1 MALPVDNQESL
12 LQELDFNRILGAPLS
27 ACVNAQEEAAQAT
40 LQYLNEVVFT
50 QAGDDDS
57 SLEPVTV
64 SFYFESAGQVH
75 RIVMPL
81 LLIVPVPYLQIDR
94 VDLTFQATVT
104 ESHMNH
110 DTRKLS
116 LKAKYSAPGDSAEVS
131 KETKAEY
138 MNKRCIDINLSVTS
152 ADMPMGIS
160 KLLEIFNNQLVE
172 VKPDEPEVLPEP
184 TPAEKPKPAELPTE
198 NKPATPP
205 ASNEEKHEPPAPQ
218 PTTSTTPKSDKE
230 EKKEEQKPEEPK
242 TEEVKQPEMKY
253 NILLLGKITNA
264 QKSDILNIVSR
275 YCRSSY
281 KLSPSAL
288 NNILKA
294 KKHTIPVEDTP
305 ENVKTIIDA
314 LKQKKIAASAI
325 EV

>member
-64 SFYFESAGQVH
+64 SFYFESGGQVH

-104 ESHMNH
+104 ESRMNH

-131 KETKAEY
+131 NETKAEY

-184 TPAEKPKPAELPTE
+184 TPAEKPKPAEQPTDK
-198 NKPATPP
+198 KPTAPP
-205 ASNEEKHEPPAPQ
+205 ASNEKKPEPSAPH
-218 PTTSTTPKSDKE
+218 PTAPETPKPE
-230 EKKEEQKPEEPK
+230 KEEQKPEEPK
-242 TEEVKQPEMKY
+242 REEVKQPEMKY

-275 YCRSSY
+275 YCRSGY

-294 KKHTIPVEDTP
+294 KKHTIPVEDTQ

-314 LKQKKIAASAI
+314 LKQKKISASAV

>member
-184 TPAEKPKPAELPTE
+184 TPAEKPKPTEQPTE
-198 NKPATPP
+198 NKPAT
-205 ASNEEKHEPPAPQ
+205 
-218 PTTSTTPKSDKE
+218 STTPKPEKE

-294 KKHTIPVEDTP
+294 KKHTIPVEDTQ

-314 LKQKKIAASAI
+314 LKQKKIAASAV

>member
-12 LQELDFNRILGAPLS
+12 LQEIDFNRILGAPLS

-104 ESHMNH
+104 ESRMNH

-172 VKPDEPEVLPEP
+172 VKPDELEVLPEP
-184 TPAEKPKPAELPTE
+184 TPAEKPKPAEQPTE
-198 NKPATPP
+198 KKPATP
-205 ASNEEKHEPPAPQ
+205 
-218 PTTSTTPKSDKE
+218 TTPKPEKE
-230 EKKEEQKPEEPK
+230 EKKEEQKPEESK

-294 KKHTIPVEDTP
+294 KKHTIPVEDTQ

>member
-184 TPAEKPKPAELPTE
+184 TPAEKPKPAEQPTE
-198 NKPATPP
+198 KKPATP
-205 ASNEEKHEPPAPQ
+205 
-218 PTTSTTPKSDKE
+218 TTPKPEKE

-294 KKHTIPVEDTP
+294 KKQTIPVEDTP

-314 LKQKKIAASAI
+314 LKQKKIAASAV

>member
-64 SFYFESAGQVH
+64 SFYFESGGQVH

-104 ESHMNH
+104 ESRMNH

-131 KETKAEY
+131 NETKAEY

-184 TPAEKPKPAELPTE
+184 TPSEKPKPAEQPTE
-198 NKPATPP
+198 NKPAVPP
-205 ASNEEKHEPPAPQ
+205 ASNEKKPESSAPH
-218 PTTSTTPKSDKE
+218 PTAPETPKDE
-230 EKKEEQKPEEPK
+230 KEEQKPEEPK

-264 QKSDILNIVSR
+264 QKSDILNIVSK
-275 YCRSSY
+275 YCRSGY

-294 KKHTIPVEDTP
+294 KKHTIPVEDTQ
-305 ENVKTIIDA
+305 ENVKAIIDA
-314 LKQKKIAASAI
+314 LKQKKISASAV

>member
-57 SLEPVTV
+57 CLEPVTV

-104 ESHMNH
+104 ESRMNH

-184 TPAEKPKPAELPTE
+184 TPAEKPKPTEQPTE
-198 NKPATPP
+198 NKPATP
-205 ASNEEKHEPPAPQ
+205 
-218 PTTSTTPKSDKE
+218 TTPKPEKE

-294 KKHTIPVEDTP
+294 KKHTIPVEDTL

-314 LKQKKIAASAI
+314 LKQKKIAASAV

>member
-64 SFYFESAGQVH
+64 SFYFESGGQVH

-104 ESHMNH
+104 ESRMNH

-131 KETKAEY
+131 NETKAEY

-184 TPAEKPKPAELPTE
+184 TPAEKPKPAEQPTE
-198 NKPATPP
+198 NKPAVPP
-205 ASNEEKHEPPAPQ
+205 ASNEKKPEPSAPQ
-218 PTTSTTPKSDKE
+218 PTAPETPKDE
-230 EKKEEQKPEEPK
+230 KEEQKPEEPK

-275 YCRSSY
+275 YCRSGY

-294 KKHTIPVEDTP
+294 KKHTIPVEDTQ

-314 LKQKKIAASAI
+314 MKQKKISASAV

>member
-64 SFYFESAGQVH
+64 SFYFESGGQVH

-104 ESHMNH
+104 ESRMNH

-131 KETKAEY
+131 NETKAEY

-184 TPAEKPKPAELPTE
+184 TPAEKPKPAEQPTD
-198 NKPATPP
+198 NKPAAPP
-205 ASNEEKHEPPAPQ
+205 ASNEEKSKPSAPH
-218 PTTSTTPKSDKE
+218 PTAPESPKDE
-230 EKKEEQKPEEPK
+230 KEEQKPEEPK

-264 QKSDILNIVSR
+264 QKSDILNIVSK
-275 YCRSSY
+275 YCRSGY
-281 KLSPSAL
+281 KLAPSAL

-294 KKHTIPVEDTP
+294 KKHTIPVEDTQ

-314 LKQKKIAASAI
+314 LKQKKISASAV

>member
-50 QAGDDDS
+50 QAGDDAS

-64 SFYFESAGQVH
+64 SFYFESGGQVH

-104 ESHMNH
+104 ESRMNH

-131 KETKAEY
+131 NETKAEY

-172 VKPDEPEVLPEP
+172 VKPNEPEVLPEP
-184 TPAEKPKPAELPTE
+184 TPAEKPKPTEQPTDK
-198 NKPATPP
+198 KPATPP
-205 ASNEEKHEPPAPQ
+205 ASNEEKPKPPTPQ
-218 PTTSTTPKSDKE
+218 PTAPETPKPE
-230 EKKEEQKPEEPK
+230 KEEQKTEEPK

-264 QKSDILNIVSR
+264 QKSDILNIVSK
-275 YCRSSY
+275 YCRSGY

-294 KKHTIPVEDTP
+294 KKHTIPVEDMQ

-314 LKQKKIAASAI
+314 LKQKKISASAV

>member
-104 ESHMNH
+104 ESRMNH
-110 DTRKLS
+110 DTRMLS

-184 TPAEKPKPAELPTE
+184 TPAEKPKPAEQPTE
-198 NKPATPP
+198 KKPATP
-205 ASNEEKHEPPAPQ
+205 
-218 PTTSTTPKSDKE
+218 TTPKPEKE

-253 NILLLGKITNA
+253 NILLLGKITNT

-314 LKQKKIAASAI
+314 LKQKKIAASNLRI
-325 EV
+325 HSF

>member
-184 TPAEKPKPAELPTE
+184 TPAEKPKPTEQPTE
-198 NKPATPP
+198 NKPATPTTHKP
-205 ASNEEKHEPPAPQ
+205 EKE
-218 PTTSTTPKSDKE
+218 K
-230 EKKEEQKPEEPK
+230 KKEEQKPEEPK

-294 KKHTIPVEDTP
+294 KKHTIPVEDTQ

-314 LKQKKIAASAI
+314 LKQKKIAASAV

>member
-104 ESHMNH
+104 ESRMNH

-160 KLLEIFNNQLVE
+160 KLLEIFNSQLVE

-184 TPAEKPKPAELPTE
+184 TPAEKPKPTEQPTE
-198 NKPATPP
+198 NKPATP
-205 ASNEEKHEPPAPQ
+205 
-218 PTTSTTPKSDKE
+218 TTPKPEKE

-288 NNILKA
+288 NNILKD
-294 KKHTIPVEDTP
+294 KKHTIPVEDTQ

-314 LKQKKIAASAI
+314 LKQKKIAASAV

>member
-12 LQELDFNRILGAPLS
+12 LQEIDFNRILGAPLS

-184 TPAEKPKPAELPTE
+184 TPAEKPKPTEQPTE
-198 NKPATPP
+198 KKPATP
-205 ASNEEKHEPPAPQ
+205 
-218 PTTSTTPKSDKE
+218 TTPKPDKE
-230 EKKEEQKPEEPK
+230 EKKEEQKPEESK

-294 KKHTIPVEDTP
+294 KKHTIPVEDTQ

>member
-50 QAGDDDS
+50 QAGDNDS

-104 ESHMNH
+104 ESRMNH

-172 VKPDEPEVLPEP
+172 MKPDEPEVLPEP
-184 TPAEKPKPAELPTE
+184 TPAEKPKPAEQPTE
-198 NKPATPP
+198 NKPATP
-205 ASNEEKHEPPAPQ
+205 
-218 PTTSTTPKSDKE
+218 TTPKPEKE

-281 KLSPSAL
+281 KLSPSTL

-294 KKHTIPVEDTP
+294 KKHTIPVEDTQ

-314 LKQKKIAASAI
+314 LKQKKIAASAV

>member
-50 QAGDDDS
+50 LTGDDDS

-104 ESHMNH
+104 ESRMNH

-184 TPAEKPKPAELPTE
+184 TPAEKPKPAEQCTDK
-198 NKPATPP
+198 KPTPP
-205 ASNEEKHEPPAPQ
+205 ASKEEKPELPDPQSPA
-218 PTTSTTPKSDKE
+218 STTPKSE
-230 EKKEEQKPEEPK
+230 REEQKPEEPK

-288 NNILKA
+288 NNIMKA
-294 KKHTIPVEDTP
+294 KKHTIPVEDTQ

-314 LKQKKIAASAI
+314 LKQKKIAASAV

>member
-104 ESHMNH
+104 ESRMNH

-172 VKPDEPEVLPEP
+172 VKPDEPEVLPDP
-184 TPAEKPKPAELPTE
+184 TPAEKPKPTE
-198 NKPATPP
+198 QCTDKKPTPP
-205 ASNEEKHEPPAPQ
+205 ASKEEKPELPDPQSPA
-218 PTTSTTPKSDKE
+218 STTPKSE
-230 EKKEEQKPEEPK
+230 REEQKPQEPK

-288 NNILKA
+288 NNIMKA
-294 KKHTIPVEDTP
+294 KKHTIPVEDTQ

-314 LKQKKIAASAI
+314 LKQKKIAASAV

>member
-104 ESHMNH
+104 ESRMNH

-172 VKPDEPEVLPEP
+172 VKPDKPEVLPEP
-184 TPAEKPKPAELPTE
+184 TPAEKPKPAEQPTE
-198 NKPATPP
+198 KKPATP
-205 ASNEEKHEPPAPQ
+205 
-218 PTTSTTPKSDKE
+218 TTPKPDKE

-314 LKQKKIAASAI
+314 LKQKKIAASAV

>member
-57 SLEPVTV
+57 SREPVTV

-104 ESHMNH
+104 ESRMNH

-131 KETKAEY
+131 NETKAEY

-172 VKPDEPEVLPEP
+172 VKPEVLPEP
-184 TPAEKPKPAELPTE
+184 TPTEKPKPTEQPTE
-198 NKPATPP
+198 NKPATP
-205 ASNEEKHEPPAPQ
+205 
-218 PTTSTTPKSDKE
+218 TTPKPEKE

-294 KKHTIPVEDTP
+294 KKHTIPVEDTQ
-305 ENVKTIIDA
+305 ENVKAIIDA
-314 LKQKKIAASAI
+314 LKQKKIAASAV

>member
-94 VDLTFQATVT
+94 IDLTFQATVT
-104 ESHMNH
+104 ESRMNH

-131 KETKAEY
+131 NETKAEY

-184 TPAEKPKPAELPTE
+184 TPTEKPKPAEQLTE
-198 NKPATPP
+198 NKPAAPP
-205 ASNEEKHEPPAPQ
+205 ASNEKKPESSAPQ
-218 PTTSTTPKSDKE
+218 PTAPETPKDE
-230 EKKEEQKPEEPK
+230 KEEQKPEEPK

-264 QKSDILNIVSR
+264 QKSDILNIVSK
-275 YCRSSY
+275 YCRSGY
-281 KLSPSAL
+281 KLAPSAL

-294 KKHTIPVEDTP
+294 KKHTIPVEDTQ

-314 LKQKKIAASAI
+314 LKQKKISASAV

>member
-57 SLEPVTV
+57 CLEPVTV

-104 ESHMNH
+104 ESRMNH

-184 TPAEKPKPAELPTE
+184 TPAEKPKPTEQPTE
-198 NKPATPP
+198 NKAATP
-205 ASNEEKHEPPAPQ
+205 
-218 PTTSTTPKSDKE
+218 TTPKPEKE

-288 NNILKA
+288 NNIMKA
-294 KKHTIPVEDTP
+294 KKHTIPVEDTQ

-314 LKQKKIAASAI
+314 IKQKKIAASAV

>member
-104 ESHMNH
+104 ESRMNH

-184 TPAEKPKPAELPTE
+184 TPAEKLKPAEQPTE
-198 NKPATPP
+198 KKPA
-205 ASNEEKHEPPAPQ
+205 
-218 PTTSTTPKSDKE
+218 TSTTPKPDKE
-230 EKKEEQKPEEPK
+230 EKKEEQKPEESK

-294 KKHTIPVEDTP
+294 KKHTIPVEDTQ

-314 LKQKKIAASAI
+314 LKQKKIAASAV

>member
-104 ESHMNH
+104 ESRMNH

-184 TPAEKPKPAELPTE
+184 KPAEKPKPAERPTE
-198 NKPATPP
+198 NKPATP
-205 ASNEEKHEPPAPQ
+205 
-218 PTTSTTPKSDKE
+218 TTPKPEKE

-288 NNILKA
+288 NNIMKA
-294 KKHTIPVEDTP
+294 KKHTIPVEDTQ

-314 LKQKKIAASAI
+314 LKQKKIAASAV

>member
-184 TPAEKPKPAELPTE
+184 TPAEKPKPAEQPTE
-198 NKPATPP
+198 NKPTTP
-205 ASNEEKHEPPAPQ
+205 
-218 PTTSTTPKSDKE
+218 TTPKPEKE

-288 NNILKA
+288 NNIMKA
-294 KKHTIPVEDTP
+294 KKHTIPVEDTQ

-314 LKQKKIAASAI
+314 LKQKKIAASAV

>member
-64 SFYFESAGQVH
+64 SFYFESGGQVH

-104 ESHMNH
+104 ESRMNH

-131 KETKAEY
+131 NETKAEY

-184 TPAEKPKPAELPTE
+184 TPAEKPKPAEQPTE
-198 NKPATPP
+198 NKPAAPP
-205 ASNEEKHEPPAPQ
+205 ASNEKKPEPSAPQ
-218 PTTSTTPKSDKE
+218 PTAPETPKPEKE
-230 EKKEEQKPEEPK
+230 EPKPEEPK

-264 QKSDILNIVSR
+264 QKSDILNIVSK
-275 YCRSSY
+275 YCRSGY

-294 KKHTIPVEDTP
+294 KKHTIPVEDTQ

-314 LKQKKIAASAI
+314 LKQKKISASAV

>member
-64 SFYFESAGQVH
+64 SFYFESGGQVH

-104 ESHMNH
+104 ESRMNH

-184 TPAEKPKPAELPTE
+184 TPAEKPKPAEQPTDK
-198 NKPATPP
+198 KPATPP
-205 ASNEEKHEPPAPQ
+205 ASNEEKPKPPTPQ
-218 PTTSTTPKSDKE
+218 PTVPESPKDE
-230 EKKEEQKPEEPK
+230 KEEQKPEEPK
-242 TEEVKQPEMKY
+242 TEEVKQPETKY

-275 YCRSSY
+275 YCRSGY

-294 KKHTIPVEDTP
+294 KKHTIPVEDTQ
-305 ENVKTIIDA
+305 ENVKAIIDA
-314 LKQKKIAASAI
+314 LKQKKISASAV

>member
-104 ESHMNH
+104 ESRMNH

-138 MNKRCIDINLSVTS
+138 MNKRCIDINISVTS

-184 TPAEKPKPAELPTE
+184 TPAEKPKPAEQPTE
-198 NKPATPP
+198 KKPA
-205 ASNEEKHEPPAPQ
+205 
-218 PTTSTTPKSDKE
+218 TSTTPKPEKE

-294 KKHTIPVEDTP
+294 KKHTIPVEDTQ

>member
-104 ESHMNH
+104 ESRMNH

-172 VKPDEPEVLPEP
+172 VKPEEPEVLPEP
-184 TPAEKPKPAELPTE
+184 TPAEKPKPAEQPTE
-198 NKPATPP
+198 NKPATP
-205 ASNEEKHEPPAPQ
+205 
-218 PTTSTTPKSDKE
+218 TTHKPEKE

-294 KKHTIPVEDTP
+294 KKHTIPVEDTQ

-314 LKQKKIAASAI
+314 LKQKKIAASVV

>member
-104 ESHMNH
+104 ESRMNH

-184 TPAEKPKPAELPTE
+184 TPAEKPKPAEQPTE
-198 NKPATPP
+198 KKPA
-205 ASNEEKHEPPAPQ
+205 
-218 PTTSTTPKSDKE
+218 TSTTPKPEKE

-264 QKSDILNIVSR
+264 QKSDILNIISR

-294 KKHTIPVEDTP
+294 KKHTIPVEDTQ

>member
-1 MALPVDNQESL
+1 MALLVDNQESL

-104 ESHMNH
+104 ESRMNH

-184 TPAEKPKPAELPTE
+184 TPAEKPKPAEQPTE
-198 NKPATPP
+198 KKPATP
-205 ASNEEKHEPPAPQ
+205 
-218 PTTSTTPKSDKE
+218 TTPKPDKE

-294 KKHTIPVEDTP
+294 KKHTIPVEDTQ

>member
-104 ESHMNH
+104 ESRMNH

-184 TPAEKPKPAELPTE
+184 TPAEKPKPAEQPTE
-198 NKPATPP
+198 KKPATP
-205 ASNEEKHEPPAPQ
+205 
-218 PTTSTTPKSDKE
+218 TTPKPEKE
-230 EKKEEQKPEEPK
+230 ESKEEQKPEESK

-294 KKHTIPVEDTP
+294 KKHTIPVEDTQ

-314 LKQKKIAASAI
+314 LKQKKIAASAV

>member
-50 QAGDDDS
+50 QTGDDDS

-104 ESHMNH
+104 ESRMNH

-184 TPAEKPKPAELPTE
+184 TPAEKPKPTEQPTE
-198 NKPATPP
+198 NK
-205 ASNEEKHEPPAPQ
+205 
-218 PTTSTTPKSDKE
+218 PTTSTTPKPEKE

-288 NNILKA
+288 NNIMKA
-294 KKHTIPVEDTP
+294 KKHTIPVEDTQ

-314 LKQKKIAASAI
+314 LKQKKIAASAV

>member
-104 ESHMNH
+104 ESRMNH

-198 NKPATPP
+198 NKPAT
-205 ASNEEKHEPPAPQ
+205 
-218 PTTSTTPKSDKE
+218 STTPKSDKE

-253 NILLLGKITNA
+253 NILLLGKITNT

-294 KKHTIPVEDTP
+294 KKHTIPVEDTQ

-314 LKQKKIAASAI
+314 LKQKKIAASAV

>member
-104 ESHMNH
+104 ESRMNH

-184 TPAEKPKPAELPTE
+184 TPAEKPKPTEQPTE
-198 NKPATPP
+198 NK
-205 ASNEEKHEPPAPQ
+205 
-218 PTTSTTPKSDKE
+218 PTTSTTPKPEKE

-242 TEEVKQPEMKY
+242 TEEVKQPEKKY

-264 QKSDILNIVSR
+264 QKSDILNIISR

-294 KKHTIPVEDTP
+294 KKHTIPVEDTQ

-314 LKQKKIAASAI
+314 LKQKKIAASAV

>member
-64 SFYFESAGQVH
+64 SFYFESGGQVH

-104 ESHMNH
+104 ESRMNH

-184 TPAEKPKPAELPTE
+184 TPAEKPKPAEQPTE
-198 NKPATPP
+198 NKPAT
-205 ASNEEKHEPPAPQ
+205 
-218 PTTSTTPKSDKE
+218 STTPKPEKE

-294 KKHTIPVEDTP
+294 KKHTIPVEDTQ

-314 LKQKKIAASAI
+314 LKQKKIAASAV

>member
-104 ESHMNH
+104 ESRMNH

-160 KLLEIFNNQLVE
+160 KLLEIFNNQLVK

-184 TPAEKPKPAELPTE
+184 TPAEKPKPTEQPTE
-198 NKPATPP
+198 NKAATP
-205 ASNEEKHEPPAPQ
+205 
-218 PTTSTTPKSDKE
+218 TTPKPEKE

-294 KKHTIPVEDTP
+294 KKHTIPVEDTQ

-314 LKQKKIAASAI
+314 LKQKKIAASAV

>member
-12 LQELDFNRILGAPLS
+12 LQEIDFNRILGAPLS

-104 ESHMNH
+104 ESRMNH

-184 TPAEKPKPAELPTE
+184 TPAEKPKPAEQPTE
-198 NKPATPP
+198 KKPA
-205 ASNEEKHEPPAPQ
+205 
-218 PTTSTTPKSDKE
+218 TSTTPKPEKE

-314 LKQKKIAASAI
+314 LKQKKIAASAV

>member
-104 ESHMNH
+104 ESRMNH

-131 KETKAEY
+131 NETKAEY

-184 TPAEKPKPAELPTE
+184 TPAEKPKPAEQPTE
-198 NKPATPP
+198 NKPAVPP
-205 ASNEEKHEPPAPQ
+205 ASNEEKPEPSAPQ
-218 PTTSTTPKSDKE
+218 PTAPETPKPE
-230 EKKEEQKPEEPK
+230 KEEQKPEEPK

-264 QKSDILNIVSR
+264 QKSDILNIVSK
-275 YCRSSY
+275 YCRSGY

-294 KKHTIPVEDTP
+294 KKHTIPVEDTQ

-314 LKQKKIAASAI
+314 LKQKKISASAV

>member
-1 MALPVDNQESL
+1 MALPVDKQESL

-64 SFYFESAGQVH
+64 SFYFESGGQVH

-104 ESHMNH
+104 ESRMNH

-131 KETKAEY
+131 NETKAEY

-184 TPAEKPKPAELPTE
+184 TPAEKPKPAEQPTD
-198 NKPATPP
+198 NKPAAPP
-205 ASNEEKHEPPAPQ
+205 ASNEEKPESSAPQ
-218 PTTSTTPKSDKE
+218 PTAPETPKDEKE
-230 EKKEEQKPEEPK
+230 EPKPEEPK

-264 QKSDILNIVSR
+264 QKSDILNIVS
-275 YCRSSY
+275 
-281 KLSPSAL
+281 K
-288 NNILKA
+288 
-294 KKHTIPVEDTP
+294 
-305 ENVKTIIDA
+305 
-314 LKQKKIAASAI
+314 
-325 EV
+325 

>member
-104 ESHMNH
+104 ESRMNH

-184 TPAEKPKPAELPTE
+184 TPAEKPKPAEQPTE
-198 NKPATPP
+198 NKPATP
-205 ASNEEKHEPPAPQ
+205 
-218 PTTSTTPKSDKE
+218 TTPKPEKE

-242 TEEVKQPEMKY
+242 TEEVKQPEIKY

-288 NNILKA
+288 NNIMKA
-294 KKHTIPVEDTP
+294 KKHTIPVEDTL

-314 LKQKKIAASAI
+314 LKQKKIAASAV